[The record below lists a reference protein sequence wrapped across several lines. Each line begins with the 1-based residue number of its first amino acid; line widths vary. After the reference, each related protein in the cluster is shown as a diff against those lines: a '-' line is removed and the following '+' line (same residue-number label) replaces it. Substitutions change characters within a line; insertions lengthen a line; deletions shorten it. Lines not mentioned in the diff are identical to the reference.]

1 MEKNTGFENKKKK
14 FISLVIGLVISVV
27 AICFIFYK
35 NYSRIYELLLNKDME
50 QIEFTSD
57 FVTKLIQTEIENLLS
72 GLEASQKIFLDNNVG
87 EQDEIVELLSEIKQ
101 ERHFEKIGVVN
112 LAGISLDDTG
122 RIEKIEDTEF
132 LNSMRNNQN
141 YISNVIDISDI
152 MIIAVPITRNDEVTG
167 AIWGYYSISK
177 ISEKIELTKDSQRYF
192 QIIDDTG
199 LYISSSNNVYS
210 FAEDV
215 NIWDEIERYEI
226 SEGITVDE
234 IRNNVENGKSGQFH
248 FTFAGQGRYVTY
260 EPLGIKN
267 WYVFSVL
274 VEEYLG
280 SYVKEIEEAF
290 SYLLWGVFSVIMIG
304 IGFIGRSIYVTTGY
318 IKEQNEKL
326 FTKNSL
332 LFTVLRYTKDIPFEI
347 NLADRTLTI
356 YRGKDEEREV
366 CRKLDYFIPE
376 NMLRNERICLE
387 EYDKYN
393 AIYESLTK
401 GKSVEPVV
409 LKLKIDGKWDYN
421 KLHIKT
427 IDKNHIVGFLE
438 DYNEQEYQNQKMEEI
453 SIKNQIDFL
462 TTLYNREFF
471 SLEVE
476 KILKERL
483 SHETEQKSALFLLD
497 LDFFKKAN
505 DTLGH
510 IAGDEILHKSG
521 LVMKSIIRSTD
532 LAGRLGGDEFVL
544 FIKDAKDI
552 SAIQVCA
559 EKVNKALHRT
569 YGEGE
574 KTVTVSVSI
583 GIVVVTKEKT
593 FSELYKTADL
603 ALYEAKKQGRNGY
616 YIISGDS

>member
-1 MEKNTGFENKKKK
+1 
-14 FISLVIGLVISVV
+14 
-27 AICFIFYK
+27 
-35 NYSRIYELLLNKDME
+35 
-50 QIEFTSD
+50 
-57 FVTKLIQTEIENLLS
+57 
-72 GLEASQKIFLDNNVG
+72 
-87 EQDEIVELLSEIKQ
+87 
-101 ERHFEKIGVVN
+101 
-112 LAGISLDDTG
+112 
-122 RIEKIEDTEF
+122 
-132 LNSMRNNQN
+132 
-141 YISNVIDISDI
+141 
-152 MIIAVPITRNDEVTG
+152 
-167 AIWGYYSISK
+167 
-177 ISEKIELTKDSQRYF
+177 
-192 QIIDDTG
+192 
-199 LYISSSNNVYS
+199 
-210 FAEDV
+210 
-215 NIWDEIERYEI
+215 
-226 SEGITVDE
+226 
-234 IRNNVENGKSGQFH
+234 
-248 FTFAGQGRYVTY
+248 
-260 EPLGIKN
+260 
-267 WYVFSVL
+267 
-274 VEEYLG
+274 
-280 SYVKEIEEAF
+280 
-290 SYLLWGVFSVIMIG
+290 MIG
-304 IGFIGRSIYVTTGY
+304 IGFIGKSIYVATGY

-356 YRGKDEEREV
+356 YRGKGEEREV

-583 GIVVVTKEKT
+583 GIAVVTKEKT